1 MQEQTKTDKSFLG
14 TLVLLDY
21 LRGIIAVFRSSL
33 QGSMIPA
40 CGDADSV
47 LPPPPP
53 QRYRLRDVFLGDF
66 AFTDDGL
73 R

>member
-1 MQEQTKTDKSFLG
+1 MRRALPTAADLES
-14 TLVLLDY
+14 LLQA
-21 LRGIIAVFRSSL
+21 G
-33 QGSMIPA
+33 MIPA
-40 CGDADSV
+40 CGDTDSV